1 MGSTP
6 VPLAIDPAHR
16 PQDCRY
22 GHHLPTSKVPMAC
35 SVPRLMSYPLGLV
48 TVSLTLSAVNAIQE
62 ITRMNLLEKG
72 ETNLTLQLHL
82 VCIHPVV
89 SLPLCM

>member
-1 MGSTP
+1 MGSAP

-22 GHHLPTSKVPMAC
+22 GHHLRTSKVLMAC
-35 SVPRLMSYPLGLV
+35 SVPRVVSYPLGLV

-62 ITRMNLLEKG
+62 ITWMNLLEKG
-72 ETNLTLQLHL
+72 KTNLTLQLHL
-82 VCIHPVV
+82 V
-89 SLPLCM
+89 SLQLRM